1 MSEIYDNGLGRRMA
15 EAQRQQIQTQQ
26 KISDPVISAYKALVS
41 YINEF
46 QDELDDE
53 HEVGARLVSFGN
65 EVRFHIQDVGYTAPT
80 LITFTGVMDNGD
92 RVQLV
97 QHVSQLSVL
106 LVAVA
111 KREDKPYRIGF
122 Q

>member
-1 MSEIYDNGLGRRMA
+1 MNEIYDNGLGRMMA

-26 KISDPVISAYKALVS
+26 KISDPVISAYKALVT
-41 YINEF
+41 YINDF
-46 QDELDDE
+46 QDDLDDE

-65 EVRFHIQDVGYTAPT
+65 EVRFHIQEVGYTAPT